1 MIQTGA
7 HIAGWLGRHEYAVM
21 TLLSLCVLLGLLL
34 TGCSTTRTV
43 TVPAQ
48 ETSVQL
54 GAPDTTEAQL
64 PPPAPAGEVTK
75 PDEVILYGDTS
86 RPAFDV
92 SLIEVDRTDPDDQ
105 EVRIRVQ
112 QGSTTVE
119 KRLAMPPPGEGLRVR
134 AAPSG
139 GDSAATNRPRDHP
152 LSETVFGAPTER
164 QVEATTVEVPWYEKF
179 EMQMRLVIAFLGG
192 GVFGVFIGKLFA

>member
-1 MIQTGA
+1 
-7 HIAGWLGRHEYAVM
+7 M
-21 TLLSLCVLLGLLL
+21 TLSAFATLTRRAAWAGLVVLCLALLAM
-34 TGCSTTRTV
+34 GCSTTRTV

-54 GAPDTTEAQL
+54 EAPDTTKAQL

-86 RPAFDV
+86 RPSFDV

-112 QGSTTVE
+112 QSSTTVE

-134 AAPSG
+134 KAPSG

-152 LSETVFGAPTER
+152 LEETVFGAPTER
-164 QVEATTVEVPWYEKF
+164 QVEATAVEVPWWEQAERQF
-179 EMQMRLVIAFLGG
+179 RLIVAFAG
-192 GVFGVFIGKLFA
+192 GVVFGIFGAKLFL

>member
-1 MIQTGA
+1 
-7 HIAGWLGRHEYAVM
+7 M
-21 TLLSLCVLLGLLL
+21 TLSAFATLTRRAAWAGLVVLCLALLAL
-34 TGCSTTRTV
+34 GCSTTRTV

-54 GAPDTTEAQL
+54 EAPDTTEQAQL
-64 PPPAPAGEVTK
+64 PPPAPAGEVTQA
-75 PDEVILYGDTS
+75 DEVILYGDTS
-86 RPAFDV
+86 RPSFDV

-105 EVRIRVQ
+105 KVRIRVQ

-152 LSETVFGAPTER
+152 LEETVFGAPVER
-164 QVEATTVEVPWYEKF
+164 QVEATAVEVPWWQKAQQQF
-179 EMQMRLVIAFLGG
+179 RLIVAFAGG
-192 GVFGVFIGKLFA
+192 IVFGIFGGKLFL